1 MAQIANR
8 EKIER
13 ILERIAYQLA
23 ENYCHHKRIVFV
35 GIKESGFVLA
45 QEIEQ
50 CLKPIINISTEV
62 ISLEIDKKNPQTSA
76 IKLSNNL
83 DAKDTAI
90 ILVDD
95 VINSGKTLFYALKP
109 FFDMKLDALHTLILV
124 ERKYKRFPIMADY
137 VGISLNTTMLE
148 KIEVKVKGGK
158 ISSIEL
164 V

>member
-8 EKIER
+8 EKIDR
-13 ILERIAYQLA
+13 ILGRIAYQLA
-23 ENYCHHKRIVFV
+23 ENYCHHKHITFV
-35 GIKESGFVLA
+35 GIKESGYVLA
-45 QEIEQ
+45 QEIDNY
-50 CLKPIINISTEV
+50 LKPILNIPTEV
-62 ISLEIDKKNPQTSA
+62 ISLEIDKKNPQTST
-76 IKLSNNL
+76 IQLSKKI
-83 DAKDTAI
+83 DAKDTAV

-109 FFDMKLDALHTLILV
+109 FFDMKIDTLDTLILV
-124 ERKYKRFPIMADY
+124 ERKHKRFPIIADY

-148 KIEVKVKGGK
+148 KIEVKVKAGK